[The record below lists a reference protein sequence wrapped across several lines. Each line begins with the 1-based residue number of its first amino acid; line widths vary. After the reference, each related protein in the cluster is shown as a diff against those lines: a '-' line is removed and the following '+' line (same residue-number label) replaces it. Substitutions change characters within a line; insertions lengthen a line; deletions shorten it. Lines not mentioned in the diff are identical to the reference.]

1 MFGTEKQKTGYPSID
16 KPWLKFY
23 DKALNESDIPECS
36 AYHLLYQNNKDYM
49 DDVALI
55 YFNKKIKFKELFENI
70 RKTAMSLT
78 ALGIGKGDIVTL
90 QVLNMPQTVYL
101 FYALSYI
108 GAVANMIY
116 FSASV
121 KETNEILINTKSKMY
136 IAIDS
141 LWETHK
147 ESVKGTDVQ
156 HAGFGITALLITR
169 IVIPVLLAVLL
180 IVYMKVNNL
189 SLRYY
194 IYKIRYK
201 I

>member
-78 ALGIGKGDIVTL
+78 ALTIGKVNYREL
-90 QVLNMPQTVYL
+90 E
-101 FYALSYI
+101 
-108 GAVANMIY
+108 
-116 FSASV
+116 
-121 KETNEILINTKSKMY
+121 KEINDY
-136 IAIDS
+136 
-141 LWETHK
+141 E
-147 ESVKGTDVQ
+147 
-156 HAGFGITALLITR
+156 
-169 IVIPVLLAVLL
+169 
-180 IVYMKVNNL
+180 
-189 SLRYY
+189 RYE
-194 IYKIRYK
+194 K
-201 I
+201 

>member
-49 DDVALI
+49 DDIALI
-55 YFNKKIKFKELFENI
+55 YFNRKIKFKELFENI

-147 ESVKGTDVQ
+147 ESVKG
-156 HAGFGITALLITR
+156 LM
-169 IVIPVLLAVLL
+169 
-180 IVYMKVNNL
+180 YSM
-189 SLRYY
+189 YY
-194 IYKIRYK
+194 CLK
-201 I
+201 